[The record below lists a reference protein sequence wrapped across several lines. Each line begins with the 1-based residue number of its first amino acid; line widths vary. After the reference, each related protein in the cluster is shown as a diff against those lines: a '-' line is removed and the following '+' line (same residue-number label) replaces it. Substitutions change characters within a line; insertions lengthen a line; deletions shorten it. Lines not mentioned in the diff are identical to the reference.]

1 MCRATSIHQSGVEP
15 QQSRFDFPT
24 LDTEI
29 VKDVLTRAT
38 ESGILNCSFL
48 IIHWSFATIVLDY
61 WGGSGQRLGSYGEA
75 PPKN

>member
-38 ESGILNCSFL
+38 ESGILEFL
-48 IIHWSFATIVLDY
+48 ILNYSLGLRDY
-61 WGGSGQRLGSYGEA
+61 RA
-75 PPKN
+75 